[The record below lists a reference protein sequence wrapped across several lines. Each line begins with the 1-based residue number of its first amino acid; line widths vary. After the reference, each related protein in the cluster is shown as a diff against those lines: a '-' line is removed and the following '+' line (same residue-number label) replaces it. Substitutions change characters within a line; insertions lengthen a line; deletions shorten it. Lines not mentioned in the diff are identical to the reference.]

1 MSAGYGVAWVI
12 GVAAGRADPVLCA
25 ACAAAGTFGPG
36 GGGTAA
42 VLGHRQTYQH
52 VLGAMADH
60 LVPGAD
66 ITQGRRLGF
75 GSG

>member
-1 MSAGYGVAWVI
+1 MSAGYGVL
-12 GVAAGRADPVLCA
+12 GSSGSRRAGRIQSLCA

-42 VLGHRQTYQH
+42 VLGHRQTCQH
-52 VLGAMADH
+52 VLGAMAGH
-60 LVPGAD
+60 LVPRAD